1 MQVLIVKFA
10 LMAIMAMIVLWN
22 VPAVLMKAVTPELDP
37 VFMAARL
44 DIMEAIA
51 KPVPAVSME
60 INANLHVMDAST
72 MHVI

>member
-1 MQVLIVKFA
+1 
-10 LMAIMAMIVLWN
+10 
-22 VPAVLMKAVTPELDP
+22 MKAVTPELDP

-60 INANLHVMDAST
+60 INANLHAMDAST